1 MIWLRVMLTSLGNP
15 PTWSDICYTAALR
28 RDHHDCRLAV
38 LARTLG
44 EGAGVAPG
52 LSRRIPA
59 KCFRR
64 PQTVRARPEGGFLYE
79 GAQAWDFHGGC
90 LTLKLPGFA
99 AILNDIDGS
108 QSRWGLAPWIDPDE
122 EQAQ

>member
-1 MIWLRVMLTSLGNP
+1 MIWLRRYVEFLGDNP

-44 EGAGVAPG
+44 EGRELLQDYLAGNSQPNVFVGRKPYGRGLKVA
-52 LSRRIPA
+52 
-59 KCFRR
+59 F
-64 PQTVRARPEGGFLYE
+64 FYE

-99 AILNDIDGS
+99 AILNDIDDIVERPGVGAS
-108 QSRWGLAPWIDPDE
+108 DRS
-122 EQAQ
+122 